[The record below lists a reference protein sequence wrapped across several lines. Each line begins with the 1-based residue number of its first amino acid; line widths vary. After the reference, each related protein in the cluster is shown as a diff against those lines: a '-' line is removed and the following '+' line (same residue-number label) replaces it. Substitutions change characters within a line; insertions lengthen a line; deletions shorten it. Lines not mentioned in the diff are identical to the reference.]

1 MAENRAR
8 HRSLPVAL
16 GTAIILAASTVAAQ
30 TPPPPPLTPA
40 TPSGPGLTPAPPAP
54 PIAPAPTVVP
64 TAPVEPPPVV
74 RIGIIAGENGA
85 YRLRQTEPFRRYL
98 ETATGARVEI
108 IALRD
113 FEALIDSQI
122 EGLVQYAVYSASAFV
137 TAEALCSCV
146 EPIAAPADS
155 DGALGFHSVLLSR
168 ADGPITSL
176 ADARGARLALVAGD
190 SVAGR
195 LIPLDALPLE
205 SIAPAQYFSS
215 VVDVAS
221 PAAAVAALLA
231 GEVDVAV
238 AWSSLTGDPVT
249 GFTRGVLTQM
259 VGTGS
264 LSMDQLRVVWQSKL
278 IPYGPH
284 AIRSDMPP
292 ALKAAFSAAL
302 VAASANDPAAVDAI
316 ERSGATGFAI
326 PDPAIYD
333 PLRRLVAVAE
343 APLAPTPLAPAP

>member
-8 HRSLPVAL
+8 HRWLAVAL
-16 GTAIILAASTVAAQ
+16 GTATMLAAPAVAAQ
-30 TPPPPPLTPA
+30 TPPPLTPA

-54 PIAPAPTVVP
+54 PISPAPTVVP
-64 TAPVEPPPVV
+64 TAPIEAPPVV

-85 YRLRQTEPFRRYL
+85 YRLRQVEPFRRYL

-155 DGALGFHSVLLSR
+155 DGALGFYSVLLSR

-176 ADARGARLALVAGD
+176 AEARGARLALVAGD

-195 LIPLDALPLE
+195 LIPLDALALGGV
-205 SIAPAQYFSS
+205 APAEYFSS

-221 PAAAVAALLA
+221 PAAAVVALLA
-231 GEVDVAV
+231 GEVDIAV

-249 GFTRGVLTQM
+249 GYTRGVLTQM
-259 VGTGS
+259 LGAGA
-264 LSMDQLRVVWQSKL
+264 LSVDQLRVVWRSEL

-284 AIRSDMPP
+284 AIRTDMPP
-292 ALKAAFSAAL
+292 ALKAVLGAAL
-302 VAASANDPAAVDAI
+302 TGASATDPAAVDAI
-316 ERSGATGFAI
+316 EQGGAAGFVT
-326 PDPAIYD
+326 PDPALYD

-343 APLAPTPLAPAP
+343 ASVAPTPAVPAP